1 MEGKVLIEFVGDTSD
16 IDRKTKGL
24 TSSFGK
30 LTSSIALGNL
40 AAKGIT
46 KSFELISQNMD
57 RAIQRIDT
65 MDNFPKVMQNF
76 GVSSDEAAES
86 IKRID
91 ETVQGLPTSLD
102 QAVAGVQ
109 DLFMVT
115 KDLRE
120 SEKLFKAK

>member
-1 MEGKVLIEFVGDTSD
+1 MEGEVLIKFIGDTSNVD
-16 IDRKTKGL
+16 SKTKGL

-46 KSFELISQNMD
+46 KSFELVSQNMD

-91 ETVQGLPTSLD
+91 QTVQGLPTSLD

-109 DLFMVT
+109 D
-115 KDLRE
+115 
-120 SEKLFKAK
+120 